1 MLILSTDH
9 MEAFQP
15 SGMFRAGG
23 QQVDAGGLNRA
34 VAQHVRK
41 PDDVLADTIEGRG
54 KQMPEIMGKYPRGL
68 HASLSAEAFHL
79 CPDLLSG
86 QCSSASG
93 KKNLA
98 GGDFLFLRVLE

>member
-1 MLILSTDH
+1 

-34 VAQHVRK
+34 VAQHVRE

-68 HASLSAEAFHL
+68 HASLPAEAFHL
-79 CPDLLSG
+79 CPVHGVEPGTYQRQPELPHH
-86 QCSSASG
+86 Q
-93 KKNLA
+93 
-98 GGDFLFLRVLE
+98 